1 MKKIAIYIGILILI
15 VFLIPIIFTRQLP
28 KVVANPE
35 NKQEENKVE
44 QNKEQD
50 NNLEAQETQSN
61 YDYKNYMSVK
71 LLHSK
76 TNEIE
81 TIKLDEYL
89 YHVVSAEMP
98 ADFSDE
104 ALKAQA
110 VVARTY
116 TIYKIINNKK
126 KHGEAD
132 ICDNSACCQ
141 AWISKEDRLARWD
154 EQLRQSNWNKIVNAV
169 NTTQGKIITYDKQ
182 PINAF
187 FHSNSGGKT
196 EAPINV
202 WGGSGYPYLQV
213 VETSGEDAY
222 TQYYSEIELS
232 KSEFESKIKQK
243 HSNLVIDFSKDDC
256 IKIIE
261 NTDGGRVRTLKVG
274 NLNLS
279 GVEIRTI
286 LGLKSANFT
295 IEIKEDIIKFSVVGY
310 GHGVGMSQTGADA
323 LAKQGSNYED
333 IIKHFYVGV
342 EIIDI

>member
-1 MKKIAIYIGILILI
+1 MKKLGLYIFILVLVI
-15 VFLIPIIFTRQLP
+15 FLIPIIFTKKIQNTSVEP
-28 KVVANPE
+28 KQ
-35 NKQEENKVE
+35 QEEQKS
-44 QNKEQD
+44 
-50 NNLEAQETQSN
+50 QEHEEVQKITENN
-61 YDYKNYMSVK
+61 YDYKKYATVK
-71 LLHSK
+71 LLHTK
-76 TNEIE
+76 NNEIE
-81 TIKLDEYL
+81 AVKLDEYL
-89 YHVVSAEMP
+89 YNVVSAEMP
-98 ADFSDE
+98 ADFEEE
-104 ALKAQA
+104 ALNAQA

-116 TIYKIINNKK
+116 TIYKIMNNQK

-132 ICDNSACCQ
+132 ICDSSNCCQ

-154 EQLRQSNWNKIVNAV
+154 ESVRQSNWNRIVNAV
-169 NTTQGKIITYDKQ
+169 NNTQGKIITYENK

-202 WGGSGYPYLQV
+202 WGGSGYPYLQA

-222 TQYYSEIELS
+222 TQYYSEIELT
-232 KSEFESKIKQK
+232 KNEFAEKIRQK
-243 HSNLVIDFSKDDC
+243 HSNLSIDFNNEDC
-256 IKIIE
+256 VKILEITE
-261 NTDGGRVRTLKVG
+261 GERVKTLKVG

-295 IEIKEDIIKFSVVGY
+295 VEMYADKIKFSVKGY

-323 LAKQGSNYED
+323 LAKQGKKYED

-342 EIIDI
+342 EIIDM

>member
-1 MKKIAIYIGILILI
+1 MKKLVLYVLVLVLVI
-15 VFLIPIIFTRQLP
+15 FLIPIIFTRKIQNISTEP
-28 KVVANPE
+28 NQ
-35 NKQEENKVE
+35 QEENV
-44 QNKEQD
+44 
-50 NNLEAQETQSN
+50 QENTQTPQITENN
-61 YDYKNYMSVK
+61 YDYKKYSTVK
-71 LLHSK
+71 LLHTK

-81 TIKLDEYL
+81 TVKLDEYL

-98 ADFSDE
+98 ADFEME

-116 TIYKIINNKK
+116 TMYKILNNQK

-132 ICDNSACCQ
+132 ICDSSACCQ

-154 EQLRQSNWNKIVNAV
+154 ESIRESNWNKIVNAV
-169 NTTQGKIITYDKQ
+169 NNTQGKIITYENQ

-196 EAPINV
+196 EVPINV

-222 TQYYSEIELS
+222 TQYYSEIELT
-232 KSEFESKIKQK
+232 KNEFADKIRQK
-243 HSNLVIDFSKDDC
+243 HSNLSIDFNQEDC
-256 IKIIE
+256 VKIIE
-261 NTDGGRVRTLKVG
+261 NTDGGRVKTLKVG

-295 IEIKEDIIKFSVVGY
+295 VEVLENKIKFSVRGY

-323 LAKQGSNYED
+323 LAKQGSKYED

-342 EIIDI
+342 EIVDM